1 MDILTSLPVPSSTLV
16 RVDAP
21 VGRTTVMLGCHIRDH
36 INSRQTR
43 ACQGLG
49 TRTATCGECQVT
61 GRNETSER
69 EKE

>member
-1 MDILTSLPVPSSTLV
+1 MDILNIPSSASSTLV

-21 VGRTTVMLGCHIRDH
+21 VGRTTVMLVRDH
-36 INSRQTR
+36 INSRQLR
-43 ACQGLG
+43 ACRGLG
-49 TRTATCGECQVT
+49 TRTATCGECQVM